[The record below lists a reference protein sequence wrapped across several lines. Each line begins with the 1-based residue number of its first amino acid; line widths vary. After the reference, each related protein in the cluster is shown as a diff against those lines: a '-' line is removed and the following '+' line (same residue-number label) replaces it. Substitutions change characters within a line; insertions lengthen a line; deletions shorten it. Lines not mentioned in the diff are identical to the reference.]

1 MTDFFKKFLDPN
13 AVVTADDV
21 FIFLV
26 TFMKLGQNYDAVF
39 PLLDILRLSM
49 LNFSV
54 AQYLTGKF
62 RVKNESNSHSKYCYL
77 NWTIISYF
85 ISYIIELI
93 WLSIF

>member
-1 MTDFFKKFLDPN
+1 MNPIELIFVLLKAYYNSDPN

-54 AQYLTGKF
+54 AQYLTGKLLIS
-62 RVKNESNSHSKYCYL
+62 KN
-77 NWTIISYF
+77 TM
-85 ISYIIELI
+85 
-93 WLSIF
+93 IF